1 MIVVASLRFVVR
13 CQNRMVDEL
22 EQVGLV
28 GGCYSTQ
35 TLPASIKDAHYEVGI

>member
-1 MIVVASLRFVVR
+1 MIAVASLQFVVQ

-28 GGCYSTQ
+28 AGCYSTQ
-35 TLPASIKDAHYEVGI
+35 ALPGSITDAQYELEI